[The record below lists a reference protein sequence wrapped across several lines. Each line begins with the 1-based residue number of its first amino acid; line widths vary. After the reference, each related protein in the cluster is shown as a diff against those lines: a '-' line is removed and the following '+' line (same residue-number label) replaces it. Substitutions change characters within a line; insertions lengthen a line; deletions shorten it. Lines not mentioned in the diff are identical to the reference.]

1 MDVSSSTP
9 RVARVRMPE
18 KGVFTV
24 RCAESLALPCGARV
38 VVNLDYGLDL
48 AELCDVAPF
57 DPSRDGPHPPG
68 FTLVRPA
75 GPDDLSAAEVNDARA
90 REMRESFIQAA
101 RRVVPDIR
109 VPYARLSLGGGR
121 LFVRYACERLRPDLR
136 HVINDFRREHQVGVS
151 AWQMGPR
158 DEVRVM
164 GALGPCGRVCCC
176 ASWQQKYPGGLTADA
191 LKGLGLN
198 AAALNGICGRY
209 KCCLAFER
217 CPKCDASEKE
227 QR

>member
-1 MDVSSSTP
+1 METAASVP
-9 RVARVRMPE
+9 RVAHVRMPE
-18 KGVFTV
+18 KGLFTV
-24 RCAESLALPCGARV
+24 RCADSFAGTAGGQV

-48 AELCDVAPF
+48 AELCDVAPY
-57 DPSRDGPHPPG
+57 DPARDGAHPPG

-75 GPDDLSAAEVNDARA
+75 GPDDLSAAAANESRA
-90 REMRESFIQAA
+90 RELREAFLAAA
-101 RRVVPDIR
+101 RRVVPDMR
-109 VPYARLSLGGGR
+109 VPYARLALGGGR
-121 LFVRYACERLRPDLR
+121 LFVRYACERLRPDL
-136 HVINDFRREHQVGVS
+136 HAVISEFRRANQVGVS

-176 ASWQQKYPGGLTADA
+176 TSWQQKYPGGLTPES

-198 AAALNGICGRY
+198 AAALNGVCGRY

-217 CPKCDASEKE
+217 RPACDAGKE
-227 QR
+227 PR

>member
-1 MDVSSSTP
+1 MEVSAAPP
-9 RVARVRMPE
+9 RVAHVRMPE
-18 KGVFTV
+18 KGLFTV
-24 RCAESLALPCGARV
+24 RCAESLDAPSGARV

-57 DPSRDGPHPPG
+57 DPARDGAHPPG
-68 FTLVRPA
+68 FTLVRLA
-75 GPDDLSAAEVNDARA
+75 GPEDLVAATANEAKA
-90 REMRESFIQAA
+90 RELRDAFLASA
-101 RRVVPDIR
+101 RRAVPDIR
-109 VPYARLSLGGGR
+109 VPYARLALGGGR

-136 HVINDFRREHQVGVS
+136 SVISDFRRERRVGVS

-176 ASWQQKYPGGLTADA
+176 AAWQQKYPSGLTSES
-191 LKGLGLN
+191 LKDLGLN
-198 AAALNGICGRY
+198 AAALNGVCGRF

-217 CPKCDASEKE
+217 GTPS
-227 QR
+227 Q

>member
-1 MDVSSSTP
+1 MEGSAKQP
-9 RVARVRMPE
+9 RVAHVRMPE
-18 KGVFTV
+18 KGLFSV
-24 RCAESLALPCGARV
+24 RCADSFDAQSGSRV

-57 DPSRDGPHPPG
+57 DSERDGEHPPG
-68 FTLVRPA
+68 FTLVRLASPE
-75 GPDDLSAAEVNDARA
+75 DLIAATANEARA
-90 REMRESFIQAA
+90 RDLRNAFLAA
-101 RRVVPDIR
+101 AQRVVPDIR

-121 LFVRYACERLRPDLR
+121 MFVRYVCERMRPDLR
-136 HVINDFRREHQVGVS
+136 SVISDFRHEHHVGVS

-164 GALGPCGRVCCC
+164 GALGQCGRACCC
-176 ASWQQKYPGGLTADA
+176 ASWQQKYPGGLTSDS

-198 AAALNGICGRY
+198 SAALNGICGRF

-217 CPKCDASEKE
+217 ETP
-227 QR
+227 QYP

>member
-1 MDVSSSTP
+1 MDVSAAPT
-9 RVARVRMPE
+9 RVAHVRMPE
-18 KGVFTV
+18 KGLFSV
-24 RCAESLALPCGARV
+24 RCADTFSAPDGARV

-57 DPSRDGPHPPG
+57 DPARDGAHPPG

-75 GPDDLSAAEVNDARA
+75 TPEDLIAATANEAWA
-90 REMRESFIQAA
+90 RELRDAFLAVA
-101 RRVVPDIR
+101 RHAVPDIR
-109 VPYARLSLGGGR
+109 VPYSRLALGGGR

-136 HVINDFRREHQVGVS
+136 AVISEFRREHHVSVS

-191 LKGLGLN
+191 LKGLGMN
-198 AAALNGICGRY
+198 AAALNGVCGRF

-217 CPKCDASEKE
+217 GNSS
-227 QR
+227 Q

>member
-1 MDVSSSTP
+1 MEVSAAPP
-9 RVARVRMPE
+9 RVAHVRMPE
-18 KGVFTV
+18 KGLFTV
-24 RCAESLALPCGARV
+24 RCAETFDAPAGARA

-57 DPSRDGPHPPG
+57 DPARDGAHPPG
-68 FTLVRPA
+68 FTLVRLAAPE
-75 GPDDLSAAEVNDARA
+75 DLVAATANEAKARDLRDAFLA
-90 REMRESFIQAA
+90 AA

-109 VPYARLSLGGGR
+109 VPYARLALGGGR

-136 HVINDFRREHQVGVS
+136 SVISDFRRGHHVGVS

-176 ASWQQKYPGGLTADA
+176 AAWQQKYPSGLTPES

-198 AAALNGICGRY
+198 AAALNGVCGRF

-217 CPKCDASEKE
+217 GTPS
-227 QR
+227 Q

>member
-1 MDVSSSTP
+1 MEGSANPP
-9 RVARVRMPE
+9 RVAHVRMPE
-18 KGVFTV
+18 KGLFSV
-24 RCAESLALPCGARV
+24 RCADSFDAQPGARV

-57 DPSRDGPHPPG
+57 DSDRDGAHPPG
-68 FTLVRPA
+68 FTLVRLAAPE
-75 GPDDLSAAEVNDARA
+75 DLIAATENEARA
-90 REMRESFIQAA
+90 RGLRNAFLAA
-101 RRVVPDIR
+101 AQRVVSDIR

-121 LFVRYACERLRPDLR
+121 MFVRYVCERMRPDLR
-136 HVINDFRREHQVGVS
+136 SVISEFRHEHHVGVS

-164 GALGPCGRVCCC
+164 GALGQCGRACCC
-176 ASWQQKYPGGLTADA
+176 ASWQQKYPGGLTSDS

-198 AAALNGICGRY
+198 SAALNGICGRF

-217 CPKCDASEKE
+217 ET
-227 QR
+227 

>member
-1 MDVSSSTP
+1 MEASANP
-9 RVARVRMPE
+9 PCVAHVRMPE
-18 KGVFTV
+18 KGLFSV
-24 RCAESLALPCGARV
+24 RCADSFAAPSGARV

-48 AELCDVAPF
+48 AELCDVVPF
-57 DPSRDGPHPPG
+57 DPARDGAHPPG
-68 FTLVRPA
+68 FTLVRLATPE
-75 GPDDLSAAEVNDARA
+75 DLAAAAANEAKARDLRDAFLA
-90 REMRESFIQAA
+90 AA

-109 VPYARLSLGGGR
+109 VPYARLALGGGR

-136 HVINDFRREHQVGVS
+136 SVISAFRHGHHVGVS

-176 ASWQQKYPGGLTADA
+176 AAWQQKYPSGLTPES

-198 AAALNGICGRY
+198 AAALNGVCGRF

-217 CPKCDASEKE
+217 EAPS
-227 QR
+227 Q

>member
-1 MDVSSSTP
+1 MEGSANLL
-9 RVARVRMPE
+9 RVAHVRMPE
-18 KGVFTV
+18 KGLFSV
-24 RCAESLALPCGARV
+24 RCADSFDAQPGARV

-57 DPSRDGPHPPG
+57 DSERDGARPPG
-68 FTLVRPA
+68 FTLVRLAAPE
-75 GPDDLSAAEVNDARA
+75 DLIAATENEARA
-90 REMRESFIQAA
+90 RELRNAFLAVAQ
-101 RRVVPDIR
+101 RVVPDIR

-121 LFVRYACERLRPDLR
+121 MFVRYVCERMRPDLHSVISEFR
-136 HVINDFRREHQVGVS
+136 HEHHVGVS

-164 GALGPCGRVCCC
+164 GALGQCGRACCC
-176 ASWQQKYPGGLTADA
+176 ASWQQKYPAGLTSDS

-198 AAALNGICGRY
+198 SAALNGICGRF

-217 CPKCDASEKE
+217 ET
-227 QR
+227 

>member
-24 RCAESLALPCGARV
+24 RCAESLSLPCGARV

-57 DPSRDGPHPPG
+57 DPARDGAHPPG
-68 FTLVRPA
+68 FTLVRLVVPE
-75 GPDDLSAAEVNDARA
+75 DLVAATANEAKARDLRDAFLA
-90 REMRESFIQAA
+90 AA

-109 VPYARLSLGGGR
+109 VPYARLALGGGR

-136 HVINDFRREHQVGVS
+136 PVISDFRRERHVGVS

-176 ASWQQKYPGGLTADA
+176 AAWQQKYPSGLTAES
-191 LKGLGLN
+191 LKDLGLN
-198 AAALNGICGRY
+198 AAALNGVCGRF

-217 CPKCDASEKE
+217 GTPS
-227 QR
+227 Q

>member
-1 MDVSSSTP
+1 MDVSPSTP

-57 DPSRDGPHPPG
+57 DPARDGAHPPG
-68 FTLVRPA
+68 FTLVRLVVPE
-75 GPDDLSAAEVNDARA
+75 DLVAATANEAKARDLRDAFLA
-90 REMRESFIQAA
+90 AA

-109 VPYARLSLGGGR
+109 VPYARLALGGGR

-136 HVINDFRREHQVGVS
+136 PVISDFRRERHVGVS

-176 ASWQQKYPGGLTADA
+176 AAWQQKYPSGLTAES

-198 AAALNGICGRY
+198 AAALNGVCGRF

-217 CPKCDASEKE
+217 GTPS
-227 QR
+227 R